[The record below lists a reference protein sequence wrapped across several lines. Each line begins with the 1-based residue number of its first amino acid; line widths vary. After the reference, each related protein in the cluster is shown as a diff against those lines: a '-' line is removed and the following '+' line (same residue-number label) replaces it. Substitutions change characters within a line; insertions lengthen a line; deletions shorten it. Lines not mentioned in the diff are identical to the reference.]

1 MMISK
6 FRTIDRS
13 QSIHIDSE
21 FNSVLPA
28 DSLARFIM
36 DIVEQLDTSDIE
48 DNYSGYGNKAY
59 PPKMMLA
66 LIFYCYINGIFSS
79 RKIEKSIDD
88 LIPVMYIT
96 HGVKPDHSV
105 ISRFRK
111 HFGKQIKALFIQILE
126 ISAAMGILKVGD
138 VALDGT
144 KIEADA
150 SKHKALSYDY
160 TIKLSQQ
167 IEDEITLLMKQA
179 EEADYRD
186 FDGLDIPEEIKR
198 RKDRLNKIKAA
209 KAEIENRRK
218 AKYDEEKAE
227 YDAKIAKRKAKEEA
241 RGRKLGG
248 RKPTE
253 PTPDP
258 KPSDQVNLTD
268 EESRIMPTSGGGFV
282 QAYNA
287 QAAVDMDSRIIIE
300 NHVTQ
305 NTNDKKE
312 LSPALDNIEKL
323 PESIGQVEKL
333 ATDAG
338 YDSQANRED
347 AGKRNIDLHLPK
359 GRDKHNNFLNNFI
372 SNQDATEEQ
381 KQRDELYNRRKSTIE
396 PVFGII
402 KSVIGFTKF
411 SLRGLDNVSNEWNLV
426 CIAYNIKRLYT
437 QKMKIA

>member
-1 MMISK
+1 MKSK
-6 FRTIDRS
+6 FRVIDRS
-13 QSIHIDSE
+13 INIHIDAD
-21 FNSVLPA
+21 FNSVLPQ

-36 DIVEQLDTSDIE
+36 DIVEQLDTSEIE

-79 RKIEKSIDD
+79 RKIEKSIVE

-105 ISRFRK
+105 IARFRK
-111 HFGKQIKALFIQILE
+111 QFGKQMHGIFVQILE
-126 ISAAMGILKVGD
+126 IATTMGILKLGD
-138 VALDGT
+138 VALDGS
-144 KIEADA
+144 KFKANA
-150 SKHKALSYDY
+150 SKHKALSYEY

-167 IEDEITLLMKQA
+167 IEDEIALLMKQA
-179 EEADYRD
+179 EEADRHD
-186 FDGLDIPEEIKR
+186 FDSLDIPEEIKR
-198 RKDRLNKIKAA
+198 RKDRLSEIKAA
-209 KAEIENRRK
+209 KAEIEARRQE
-218 AKYDEEKAE
+218 KYAEEKAE
-227 YDAKIAKRKAKEEA
+227 YDAKVAERKAKEEA

-253 PTPDP
+253 PTPEP
-258 KPSDQVNLTD
+258 KSADQVNLTD
-268 EESRIMPTSGGGFV
+268 NESRIMPTSGSGFI

-312 LSPALDNIEKL
+312 LSPALDKMEAL
-323 PESIGQVEKL
+323 PESVGKVNKV

-347 AGKRNIDLHLPK
+347 ADNRNIDLHLPK
-359 GRDKHNNFLNNFI
+359 GREKHNNFLKNIIKNKGV
-372 SNQDATEEQ
+372 SDEQNQRQ
-381 KQRDELYNRRKSTIE
+381 ELYNRRKSTIE
-396 PVFGII
+396 PVFGVI

-411 SLRGLDNVSNEWNLV
+411 SLRGLENVSNEWTLV
-426 CIAYNIKRLYT
+426 CIAYNLKRLFT
-437 QKMKIA
+437 QKMKMA

>member
-1 MMISK
+1 
-6 FRTIDRS
+6 
-13 QSIHIDSE
+13 
-21 FNSVLPA
+21 
-28 DSLARFIM
+28 
-36 DIVEQLDTSDIE
+36 
-48 DNYSGYGNKAY
+48 
-59 PPKMMLA
+59 
-66 LIFYCYINGIFSS
+66 
-79 RKIEKSIDD
+79 
-88 LIPVMYIT
+88 
-96 HGVKPDHSV
+96 
-105 ISRFRK
+105 
-111 HFGKQIKALFIQILE
+111 
-126 ISAAMGILKVGD
+126 MGILKVGD

-144 KIEADA
+144 KIEANA

-179 EEADYRD
+179 EEADNRD

-218 AKYDEEKAE
+218 AKYNEEKAE

-258 KPSDQVNLTD
+258 KPSDQLNLTD

-347 AGKRNIDLHLPK
+347 AAKRNIDLHLPK
-359 GRDKHNNFLNNFI
+359 GREKHNIFLNNFI
-372 SNQDATEEQ
+372 RNQDATEEQ

-437 QKMKIA
+437 QKTKIA